1 MVYTYKIPFVGN
13 YSYFFFFEKKANYSY
28 FTLRFLALLHPT
40 FLLNLRKVK
49 NKRELINKI
58 KEEEE
63 EEEEEEEMF
72 IK

>member
-13 YSYFFFFEKKANYSY
+13 YNH

-49 NKRELINKI
+49 NKRELINK
-58 KEEEE
+58 EEE

>member
-13 YSYFFFFEKKANYSY
+13 YSYF
-28 FTLRFLALLHPT
+28 TLLT
-40 FLLNLRKVK
+40 SSQGNNVVVLNLRKVK

-63 EEEEEEEMF
+63 EEEMF

>member
-1 MVYTYKIPFVGN
+1 MVTSSQGN
-13 YSYFFFFEKKANYSY
+13 NVVV
-28 FTLRFLALLHPT
+28 
-40 FLLNLRKVK
+40 LNLRKVK

-63 EEEEEEEMF
+63 EEEEEMF

>member
-13 YSYFFFFEKKANYSY
+13 YNH
-28 FTLRFLALLHPT
+28 FTLLT
-40 FLLNLRKVK
+40 SSQGNNVVVLNLRKVK

-63 EEEEEEEMF
+63 EEEIELINKIKEEEEEEEMF

>member
-13 YSYFFFFEKKANYSY
+13 YNH

-49 NKRELINKI
+49 NKRINKQRRRRRRRDVYQ
-58 KEEEE
+58 
-63 EEEEEEEMF
+63 
-72 IK
+72 

>member
-1 MVYTYKIPFVGN
+1 MVTSSQGN
-13 YSYFFFFEKKANYSY
+13 NVVV
-28 FTLRFLALLHPT
+28 
-40 FLLNLRKVK
+40 LNLRKVK

-63 EEEEEEEMF
+63 EEEMF